1 MADYPDQRNGGDNSP
16 LSPLRLVNRLVTLLY
31 LVVLLPI
38 IVLLFF
44 LALYIYLA
52 FREGFIGGAV
62 EMMDKMIGELG
73 VAKITGNLWEVLA
86 PIISIIVLVM
96 LLRWLFC
103 APGDQFIA
111 RQLRQALTDVPS
123 LIAVIVIATVC
134 VLPLLKIEIPDP
146 LGNIALVI
154 VGFYFGTERKLKG
167 SRPQSPREEKES
179 G

>member
-1 MADYPDQRNGGDNSP
+1 MAGSEKRSNVGDNSP
-16 LSPLRLVNRLVTLLY
+16 LFPLSLVNRLVTLLY
-31 LVVLLPI
+31 LVVLPPI
-38 IVLLFF
+38 IALIFF
-44 LALYIYLA
+44 LGLYIYLA
-52 FREGFIGGAV
+52 LREGFTGSAV
-62 EMMDKMIGELG
+62 EMMDKTIGELG

-96 LLRWLFC
+96 LIRWLFF
-103 APGDQFIA
+103 APEDQFIA
-111 RQLRQALTDVPS
+111 KQLRQALTDVPS

-154 VGFYFGTERKLKG
+154 VGFYFGTERKMKG
-167 SRPQSPREEKES
+167 SKPQSHQEEKES